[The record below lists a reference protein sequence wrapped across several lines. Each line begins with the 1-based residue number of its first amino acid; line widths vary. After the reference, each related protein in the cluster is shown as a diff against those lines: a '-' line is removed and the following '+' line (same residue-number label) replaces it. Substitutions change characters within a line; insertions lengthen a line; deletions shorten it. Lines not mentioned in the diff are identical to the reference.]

1 MLSIAKFLHQKLFSL
16 DGAQFVR
23 AFEAINR
30 LRWHIPIHLEY
41 SLADRCYVVN
51 DFSIGGT
58 TPSKMFFSRKE
69 RIWIYAKGVQNRLE
83 KLGEVYS
90 LKYCNLK
97 PQDVVIDCGANIG
110 EFSAL
115 VRSCYGSTVI
125 AVEPETDEARCIPFN
140 VPGVHHVINA
150 ALWHE
155 ETELKFFSK
164 NRSADSSI
172 FETEDY
178 DEVITVPTM
187 RLDDLFDRYGL
198 DQIKLFKLEAEGAEP
213 EILLGATRALP
224 HIEFISADLG
234 PERGLAQEST
244 VIPVCNYLFK
254 FGFEL
259 VSLYHKRQVYLFRN
273 SQLKTKV

>member
-1 MLSIAKFLHQKLFSL
+1 
-16 DGAQFVR
+16 
-23 AFEAINR
+23 
-30 LRWHIPIHLEY
+30 
-41 SLADRCYVVN
+41 
-51 DFSIGGT
+51 
-58 TPSKMFFSRKE
+58 MFFARKE
-69 RIWIYAKGVQNRLE
+69 RIWIYAKGIQKRVE

-90 LKYCNLK
+90 LKHCNLT
-97 PQDVVIDCGANIG
+97 PDDTVIDCGANIG

-115 VRSCYGSTVI
+115 VHGCYGSTVI
-125 AVEPETDEARCIPFN
+125 AVEPEATEARCIPFN
-140 VPGVHHVINA
+140 VPGVHDVINA

-172 FETEDY
+172 FETDGY
-178 DEVITVPTM
+178 DKVIIVPTL
-187 RLDDLFDRYGL
+187 RLDDLLDRYGL

-244 VIPVCNYLFK
+244 VIPVCNHLFK
-254 FGFEL
+254 SGFEL

-273 SQLKTKV
+273 TRIKTKI